1 MELNQ
6 LEALIAVAQ
15 AKSFSAAAKLLKCTQ
30 PAVSQIVRKL
40 EEDIGESLFDRS
52 SRDGTLTQSGKLLL
66 DYAHKLLNLRSEARA
81 SLLELR
87 QTQRGVLSV
96 AANEFTSL
104 YLVRVLDDFR
114 RFFPAIRIT
123 VQRSLAS
130 RVQQQI
136 LDHSVELGM
145 LAFHPEDPK
154 LRSTVVYRDELT
166 FVVHPA
172 HPLAGASQ
180 VSIRQLGAESFVA
193 HNVPSPYRL
202 KVLQAFK
209 RYKTQLN
216 MDVELPTLEAI
227 KKFVAMGNGVALL
240 PAISV
245 EAEVSRGELVP
256 IRVRELKIERRL
268 RIVSRKGSSLS
279 HAARALMKTAEALS
293 QRSGG
298 PYLFQPET

>member
-6 LEALIAVAQ
+6 LEALIAVAE

-30 PAVSQIVRKL
+30 PAVSQTVRKL
-40 EEDIGESLFDRS
+40 EEEIGESLFDRS

-172 HPLAGASQ
+172 HPLAGTSQ

-279 HAARALMKTAEALS
+279 HAARALLKTAEALS
-293 QRSGG
+293 QRRGG
-298 PYLFQPET
+298 PYLFQPEA

>member
-6 LEALIAVAQ
+6 LEAFIAVAE
-15 AKSFSAAAKLLKCTQ
+15 AKSFSAAAKLLNCTQ
-30 PAVSQIVRKL
+30 PAVSQTVRKL
-40 EEDIGESLFDRS
+40 EEEVGESLFDRS
-52 SRDGTLTQSGKLLL
+52 SRDGTLTQSGRLLL
-66 DYAHKLLNLRSEARA
+66 DYAQKLLNLRTEARA
-81 SLLELR
+81 SLVELR
-87 QTQRGVLSV
+87 QAQRGLLSV

-114 RFFPAIRIT
+114 RFFPAIRIA

-136 LDHSVELGM
+136 LDHTVELGM
-145 LAFHPEDPK
+145 LAFRPDDAK
-154 LRSTVVYRDELT
+154 LRSIVVYRDELA
-166 FVVHPA
+166 FVVHPK
-172 HPLAGASQ
+172 HPLARAKQ

-240 PAISV
+240 PGISV
-245 EAEVSRGELVP
+245 EAEVSRGELLCIP
-256 IRVRELKIERRL
+256 VRELKIERRL
-268 RIVSRKGSSLS
+268 RIVYRKASSLS
-279 HAARALMKTAEALS
+279 HAARALLKTAEALGKD
-293 QRSGG
+293 RGG
-298 PYLFQPET
+298 PYLFQPEN

>member
-6 LEALIAVAQ
+6 LEAFIAVAE
-15 AKSFSAAAKLLKCTQ
+15 AKSFSAAAKLLNCTQ
-30 PAVSQIVRKL
+30 PAVSQTVRKL
-40 EEDIGESLFDRS
+40 EEEVGESLFDRS
-52 SRDGTLTQSGKLLL
+52 SRDGTLTQSGRLLL
-66 DYAHKLLNLRSEARA
+66 DYAQKLLNLRTEARA
-81 SLLELR
+81 SLVELR
-87 QTQRGVLSV
+87 QAQRGLLSV

-114 RFFPAIRIT
+114 RFFPAIRIA

-136 LDHSVELGM
+136 LDHTVELGM
-145 LAFHPEDPK
+145 LAFRPDDAK
-154 LRSTVVYRDELT
+154 LRSIVVYRDELA
-166 FVVHPA
+166 FVVHPK
-172 HPLAGASQ
+172 HPLARAKQ

-193 HNVPSPYRL
+193 HNVASPYRL

-240 PAISV
+240 PGISV
-245 EAEVSRGELVP
+245 EAEVSRGELLCIP
-256 IRVRELKIERRL
+256 VRELKIERRL
-268 RIVSRKGSSLS
+268 RIVYRKASSLS
-279 HAARALMKTAEALS
+279 HAARALLKTAEALGKD
-293 QRSGG
+293 RGG
-298 PYLFQPET
+298 PYLFQPEN